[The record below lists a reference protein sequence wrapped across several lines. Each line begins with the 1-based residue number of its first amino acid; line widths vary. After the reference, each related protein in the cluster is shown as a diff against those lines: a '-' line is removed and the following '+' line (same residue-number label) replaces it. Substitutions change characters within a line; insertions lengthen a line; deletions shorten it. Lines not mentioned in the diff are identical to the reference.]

1 MGVYSAEAVVLR
13 KVDYGEADRI
23 LTIFT
28 RERGKLPAIAKAVR
42 RARSRMSGQ
51 LDVFSHGQM
60 LLAEGKRMDV
70 VTQFQRITRSGG
82 LAADLARA
90 AAAAVVVEV
99 ADKVLEERH
108 PQPELFEMI
117 VAAIGHLSDPEID
130 PRLELADFLMRVLVE
145 LGYAPALGEC
155 ARCGKPLS
163 PGEQRSDGDQG
174 SDGSGS
180 GGTGAQTGL
189 GFSPLA
195 GGVICGD
202 CNRDEAV
209 SPPISIRAV
218 KILRVCAAGDR
229 NLFFRLRLDD
239 ADLAALEG
247 ALEAQLEHHLD
258 RQLKSID
265 FARKVRR
272 PA

>member
-1 MGVYSAEAVVLR
+1 MPVYSAEAVVLR

-42 RARSRMSGQ
+42 RAKSHMSGQ
-51 LDVFSHGQM
+51 LDVFSHGHM

-82 LAADLARA
+82 LAADLPRA

-117 VAAIGHLSDPEID
+117 VGAIGHLSDPD
-130 PRLELADFLMRVLVE
+130 VNPRMELSDFLMRVLVE

-155 ARCGKPLS
+155 ARCGKPLAS
-163 PGEQRSDGDQG
+163 GESDD
-174 SDGSGS
+174 
-180 GGTGAQTGL
+180 GTGAETSNTHPGL

-195 GGVICGD
+195 GGVICAD
-202 CNRDEAV
+202 CNRAESP

-229 NLFFRLRLDD
+229 DLFFRLRLDE

>member
-1 MGVYSAEAVVLR
+1 VPVYSAEAVVLR

-23 LTIFT
+23 LTLFT

-42 RARSRMSGQ
+42 RAKSRMSGQ
-51 LDVFSHGQM
+51 LDVFSHGHM

-82 LAADLARA
+82 LATDLTRA

-117 VAAIGHLSDPEID
+117 VSAIEHLSDPEIN
-130 PRLELADFLMRVLVE
+130 PRMELSDFLMRVLIE
-145 LGYAPALGEC
+145 LGYAPALGQC
-155 ARCGKPLS
+155 ARCGKTLS
-163 PGEQRSDGDQG
+163 PGEGGDQAPG
-174 SDGSGS
+174 PE
-180 GGTGAQTGL
+180 GTSAAAGL

-195 GGVICGD
+195 GGVICAD
-202 CNRDEAV
+202 CNRAEAP
-209 SPPISIRAV
+209 SPPISVRAV
-218 KILRVCAAGDR
+218 KVLRVCSAGDR
-229 NLFFRLRLDD
+229 DLFFRLRLDEN
-239 ADLAALEG
+239 DLAALEG

>member
-1 MGVYSAEAVVLR
+1 MPVYSAEAVVLR

-42 RARSRMSGQ
+42 RAKSRMSGQ
-51 LDVFSHGQM
+51 LDVFSHGHM

-70 VTQFQRITRSGG
+70 ITQFQRITRNGG
-82 LAADLARA
+82 LASDLPRA
-90 AAAAVVVEV
+90 AAGAVVVEV

-117 VAAIGHLSDPEID
+117 VDALELLSDPAIS
-130 PRLELADFLMRVLVE
+130 PRMELSDFLMRVLVE
-145 LGYAPALGEC
+145 LGYAPALGAC
-155 ARCGKPLS
+155 ARCRRPL
-163 PGEQRSDGDQG
+163 PPAEPAEPPPG
-174 SDGSGS
+174 SDGER
-180 GGTGAQTGL
+180 TWTGL

-195 GGVICGD
+195 GGVICAD
-202 CNRDEAV
+202 CNRLEA
-209 SPPISIRAV
+209 PNTPISIRTV
-218 KILRVCAAGDR
+218 KVLRVCAACDR
-229 NLFFRLRLDD
+229 DLFFRLRLDD
-239 ADLAALEG
+239 ADLSALEG